1 MDLAVNDWLLCASQK
16 WKALKMCLIYLL
28 FIFKNMY
35 LASTYAIVDWQRR
48 LMCKPNKKQSE
59 IAVKMYLL

>member
-1 MDLAVNDWLLCASQK
+1 
-16 WKALKMCLIYLL
+16 MCLIYL
-28 FIFKNMY
+28 FIFKKMY

-59 IAVKMYLL
+59 IAVKMYLF